1 MPRCHGGGRAVPCL
15 RRQASRESRLD
26 SKVFNDISEKPE
38 VFFFME
44 LFWPG
49 IEEISIISG
58 LNVILQYYD
67 EAYSYLHLTLKYR
80 TIVS

>member
-1 MPRCHGGGRAVPCL
+1 
-15 RRQASRESRLD
+15 
-26 SKVFNDISEKPE
+26 
-38 VFFFME
+38 ME

-67 EAYSYLHLTLKYR
+67 EAYSHLHLTLKNR